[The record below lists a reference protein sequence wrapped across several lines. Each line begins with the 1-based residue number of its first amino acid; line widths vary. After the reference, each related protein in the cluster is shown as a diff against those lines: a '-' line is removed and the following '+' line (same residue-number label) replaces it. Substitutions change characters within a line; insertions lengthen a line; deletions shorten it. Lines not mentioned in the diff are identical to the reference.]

1 MSKSEKF
8 LKIADG
14 HKKSKK
20 KEKFSGTFSE
30 YLKILEEDKD
40 VAKLSH
46 RRLYDT
52 LTSHGITRMDE
63 SDPRCAKLFGGESLR
78 TYDYFQTKFFGM
90 ERSLAKV
97 MRFLRSAALKGEE
110 SRQVLLCLVQLAQ
123 ASLRY

>member
-40 VAKLSH
+40 VAKL
-46 RRLYDT
+46 
-52 LTSHGITRMDE
+52 
-63 SDPRCAKLFGGESLR
+63 
-78 TYDYFQTKFFGM
+78 
-90 ERSLAKV
+90 
-97 MRFLRSAALKGEE
+97 
-110 SRQVLLCLVQLAQ
+110 
-123 ASLRY
+123 